1 MTELSAA
8 ELDTLIGLVEFG
20 PLWDGDI
27 PSKAG
32 RDSLIKMGF
41 AVRIILCGEDGYTA
55 ATYSGGNAYTER
67 YGPADTIGQAMGN
80 RLVLKHLSKK

>member
-20 PLWDGDI
+20 PLWDGDV

-41 AVRIILCGEDGYTA
+41 AVRIVLRGEDGYTA
-55 ATYSGGNAYTER
+55 ATYSGRDVYKER
-67 YGPADTIGQAMGN
+67 YGPADTIRQAMGN